1 MNSIFHNRL
10 ILVTGASRN
19 IGYQLALQLA
29 QQGARIIATAR
40 TVGGLEALDDAITSI
55 QNPAATPPVLAP
67 FDLNDGAMIDALGA
81 SLYQRFG
88 KLDGLILNAGTLG
101 GGLTPLSHIAPDTWH
116 DALNINLTANYRLIR
131 SLEPL
136 LKQADKPFI
145 LAVTDHKPHAFWGH
159 YHASKAALQ
168 ALLTCYA
175 EEQPDM
181 VIDNFTPEP
190 TQSKLRQQA
199 FPGED
204 KTNLQP
210 ADITAQQ
217 IIAHLN
223 SQLVKTL
230 S

>member
-19 IGYQLALQLA
+19 IGYHLALQLA

-40 TVGGLEALDDAITSI
+40 TIGGLEALDDAITAI
-55 QNPAATPPVLAP
+55 PDAIPPVLAP

-101 GGLTPLSHIAPDTWH
+101 GSLTPLSHIAPDTWH
-116 DALNINLTANYRLIR
+116 DTLNLNLTANYRLIR

-136 LKQADKPFI
+136 LKQTDKALL
-145 LAVTDHKPHAFWGH
+145 LALTDHKPHAFWGH

-181 VIDNFTPEP
+181 IIGHFTPEP

-204 KTNLQP
+204 KSNLQS
-210 ADITAQQ
+210 ASATATQ
-217 IIAHLN
+217 IIEHMQKILLDKK
-223 SQLVKTL
+223 QY
-230 S
+230 